1 MKYRAMLVVLLNL
14 IVFIIFAYCSLAVY
28 FFLNKTE
35 DGVVEDHYL
44 ITSVTDISD
53 EENKYTAFLAMTNV
67 IHTSDVGAVLCEL
80 HKVAKLPY
88 YQGPTNTILPFM
100 SINGIARHID
110 EAIKDLRKKGR
121 YQEAVS
127 AIRDFYSFTKD
138 CRDYSSSAV
147 ELLLGVGLCNMVYME
162 VATLSLDVN
171 VPNEIFRE
179 LDYIV
184 CEEPDFTILVD
195 RTLRCEY
202 SFWTRPR
209 LSQLRCTVDKSE
221 LKANVEDVVGF
232 GKRSIFSRIIA
243 NMLVNIPGYVRFSF
257 NQSAL
262 LQYVAAVYQ
271 RSQFEAD
278 SRDAGVFRTGI
289 LEPNWYGIR
298 VMSKVCSSV
307 VSSIRLHIKRSVLTA
322 RFARVIVALRLYE
335 RKYGKI
341 PASLDALV
349 PEFLSSVP
357 MDPFNDGHYIMY
369 DCEKKMIGTTGGDAG
384 YVAIPSVGSTQ
395 CIRVVW
401 AKE

>member
-202 SFWTRPR
+202 SF
-209 LSQLRCTVDKSE
+209 
-221 LKANVEDVVGF
+221 
-232 GKRSIFSRIIA
+232 
-243 NMLVNIPGYVRFSF
+243 
-257 NQSAL
+257 
-262 LQYVAAVYQ
+262 
-271 RSQFEAD
+271 
-278 SRDAGVFRTGI
+278 
-289 LEPNWYGIR
+289 
-298 VMSKVCSSV
+298 
-307 VSSIRLHIKRSVLTA
+307 
-322 RFARVIVALRLYE
+322 
-335 RKYGKI
+335 
-341 PASLDALV
+341 
-349 PEFLSSVP
+349 
-357 MDPFNDGHYIMY
+357 
-369 DCEKKMIGTTGGDAG
+369 
-384 YVAIPSVGSTQ
+384 
-395 CIRVVW
+395 
-401 AKE
+401 